1 MADTTQLVTDY
12 REKRS
17 KLEKFMKNPKHDA
30 SLLSNSIE
38 FRDKNVQFFASM
50 GTRTS
55 KFDKFEN
62 HPFLGYPYK
71 RGVKRVIQTEEE
83 DKIHYEPYVE
93 AGGEDD
99 LYGICV
105 DIDEFSK
112 TATIVPITN
121 NFEGYLVAKD
131 SGPKAKDKLIFN
143 KDGALEKVNNGEGQN
158 KATINAIALSDAK
171 QISNDTYLVKVAVFG
186 NKAISKNS

>member
-1 MADTTQLVTDY
+1 
-12 REKRS
+12 
-17 KLEKFMKNPKHDA
+17 EKFMKNPQHDA
-30 SLLSNSIE
+30 GLLSNSVE
-38 FRDKNVQFFASM
+38 FRDKNIQFFASG

-55 KFDKFEN
+55 KFDKLEN

-71 RGVKRVIQTEEE
+71 RGVKRVIQEEKE
-83 DKIHYEPYVE
+83 NQIHYEPHVE

-99 LYGICV
+99 LYGICI

-131 SGPKAKDKLIFN
+131 STLKVKDKLVFN
-143 KDGALEKVNNGEGQN
+143 KDGALEKVTGAPPN
-158 KATINAIALSDAK
+158 KVTINAIALSDAK
-171 QISNDTYLVKVAVFG
+171 QISNDVYLIKVAVFG
-186 NKAISKNS
+186 NKAVSKN

>member
-1 MADTTQLVTDY
+1 MADTTQLLKDY
-12 REKRS
+12 QEKRS
-17 KLEKFMKNPKHDA
+17 KLEKFMKNPQHDA
-30 SLLSNSIE
+30 GLLSNSVE
-38 FRDKNVQFFASM
+38 FRDKNIQFFASG

-55 KFDKFEN
+55 KFDKLEN
-62 HPFLGYPYK
+62 HPFSGYPYK
-71 RGVKRVIQTEEE
+71 RGIKRVIQEEKA
-83 DKIHYEPYVE
+83 DQIHYEPHVE

-99 LYGICV
+99 LYGICI

-131 SGPKAKDKLIFN
+131 STLKVKDKLVFN
-143 KDGALEKVNNGEGQN
+143 KDGALEKVTGAPPN

-171 QISNDTYLVKVAVFG
+171 QISNDVFLIKVAVFG
-186 NKAISKNS
+186 NKAVSKN

>member
-1 MADTTQLVTDY
+1 MADTTQLLKDY
-12 REKRS
+12 QDKRS
-17 KLEKFMKNPKHDA
+17 KLEKFMKNPQYDA
-30 SLLSNSIE
+30 GLLSNSVE
-38 FRDKNVQFFASM
+38 FRDKNIQFFASG

-55 KFDKFEN
+55 KFDKLEN

-71 RGVKRVIQTEEE
+71 RGVKRVIQEEKE
-83 DKIHYEPYVE
+83 NQIHYELHVE

-99 LYGICV
+99 LYGICI

-131 SGPKAKDKLIFN
+131 STLKVKDKLVFN
-143 KDGALEKVNNGEGQN
+143 KDGALEKVTGAPPN
-158 KATINAIALSDAK
+158 KVTINAIALSDAK
-171 QISNDTYLVKVAVFG
+171 QISNDVYLIKVAVFG
-186 NKAISKNS
+186 NKAVSKN

>member
-1 MADTTQLVTDY
+1 MANTTQLVKDY
-12 REKRS
+12 QEKRS
-17 KLEKFMKNPKHDA
+17 KLEKFVKNSQHYA
-30 SLLSNSIE
+30 SLFSNSIE
-38 FRDKNVQFFASM
+38 FRDKNIEFFTPM

-55 KFDKFEN
+55 RLDKLEN

-71 RGVKRVIQTEEE
+71 CGVKRVIQREKENE
-83 DKIHYEPYVE
+83 IHYEPYVE
-93 AGGEDD
+93 AGGGED

-131 SGPKAKDKLIFN
+131 STPKAKDKLIFN
-143 KDGALEKVNNGEGQN
+143 KDGVLEKASETPLN
-158 KATINAIALSDAK
+158 KETIHAIALSDAK
-171 QISNDTYLVKVAVFG
+171 KISNDIYLVKAVVFG
-186 NKAISKNS
+186 NKAIGQN

>member
-1 MADTTQLVTDY
+1 YAG
-12 REKRS
+12 
-17 KLEKFMKNPKHDA
+17 
-30 SLLSNSIE
+30 LLSNSLE
-38 FRDKNVQFFASM
+38 FRDKNVQFFASG

-55 KFDKFEN
+55 KFDKLEN

-71 RGVKRVIQTEEE
+71 RGVKRVIQEEKE
-83 DKIHYEPYVE
+83 NEIHYEPYVE
-93 AGGEDD
+93 AGGGED

-121 NFEGYLVAKD
+121 NFEGYLVAKEN
-131 SGPKAKDKLIFN
+131 GVKAKDKLFFN
-143 KDGALEKVNNGEGQN
+143 KDGELEKINGSEPPN

-171 QISNDTYLVKVAVFG
+171 KISNDVFLVKVSVFG
-186 NKAISKNS
+186 NKAVQK

>member
-1 MADTTQLVTDY
+1 MADTIQLVKDY
-12 REKRS
+12 QDKRG
-17 KLEKFMKNPKHDA
+17 KLEKFMKNPQHDS

-38 FRDKNVQFFASM
+38 FRDKNVQFFASG

-55 KFDKFEN
+55 KFDKLEN

-71 RGVKRVIQTEEE
+71 RGVKRVIQ
-83 DKIHYEPYVE
+83 KVQANQIHYEPHVE

-131 SGPKAKDKLIFN
+131 SMVKTKDKLVFN
-143 KDGALEKVNNGEGQN
+143 KDGALEKVNGAPPN
-158 KATINAIALSDAK
+158 KATINAIALFDAK
-171 QISNDTYLVKVAVFG
+171 QISNEVYLVKVAVFG
-186 NKAISKNS
+186 NKAISEN

>member
-1 MADTTQLVTDY
+1 MADTTQLVKDY
-12 REKRS
+12 QEKRS
-17 KLEKFMKNPKHDA
+17 KLEKFMKNPQHDA
-30 SLLSNSIE
+30 GLLSNSVE
-38 FRDKNVQFFASM
+38 FRDKNIQFFASG

-55 KFDKFEN
+55 KFDKLEN

-71 RGVKRVIQTEEE
+71 RGVKRVIQEEKE
-83 DKIHYEPYVE
+83 NQIHYEPHVE

-99 LYGICV
+99 LYGICI

-131 SGPKAKDKLIFN
+131 STLKVKDKLVFN
-143 KDGALEKVNNGEGQN
+143 KDGALEKVTGAPPN
-158 KATINAIALSDAK
+158 KVTINAIALSDAK
-171 QISNDTYLVKVAVFG
+171 QISNDVYLIKVAVFG
-186 NKAISKNS
+186 NKAVSKN

>member
-1 MADTTQLVTDY
+1 MATTTQLVKDY
-12 REKRS
+12 QESRN
-17 KLEKFMKNPKHDA
+17 KLEKFIKNPQHYA
-30 SLLSNSIE
+30 GLLSNSLE
-38 FRDKNVQFFASM
+38 FRDKNVQFFASG

-55 KFDKFEN
+55 KFDKLEN

-71 RGVKRVIQTEEE
+71 RGVKRVIQEEKE
-83 DKIHYEPYVE
+83 NEIHYEPYVE
-93 AGGEDD
+93 AGGGED

-121 NFEGYLVAKD
+121 NFEGYLVAKEN
-131 SGPKAKDKLIFN
+131 GVKAKDKLFFN
-143 KDGALEKVNNGEGQN
+143 KDGELEKINGSAPQN

-171 QISNDTYLVKVAVFG
+171 KIGNDVFLVKVSVFG
-186 NKAISKNS
+186 NKAVQK

>member
-1 MADTTQLVTDY
+1 MADTTQLVKDY
-12 REKRS
+12 RDKRS
-17 KLEKFMKNPKHDA
+17 KLEKFMKNPQHDA
-30 SLLSNSIE
+30 SILSDSLE
-38 FRDKNVQFFASM
+38 FRDKNVQFFAYG

-55 KFDKFEN
+55 KFDKLEN

-71 RGVKRVIQTEEE
+71 RGVKRVIQE
-83 DKIHYEPYVE
+83 DKNNNEIHYEPYVE
-93 AGGEDD
+93 AGGGED

-131 SGPKAKDKLIFN
+131 STVKAKDKLIFN
-143 KDGALEKVNNGEGQN
+143 KDGAL
-158 KATINAIALSDAK
+158 
-171 QISNDTYLVKVAVFG
+171 
-186 NKAISKNS
+186 

>member
-1 MADTTQLVTDY
+1 MADTTQLLKDY
-12 REKRS
+12 QEKRS
-17 KLEKFMKNPKHDA
+17 KLEKFMKNPQHDA
-30 SLLSNSIE
+30 GLLSNSVE
-38 FRDKNVQFFASM
+38 FRDKNIQFFASG

-55 KFDKFEN
+55 KFDKLEN

-71 RGVKRVIQTEEE
+71 RGVKRVIQEEKE
-83 DKIHYEPYVE
+83 NQIHYEPHVE

-99 LYGICV
+99 LYGICI

-131 SGPKAKDKLIFN
+131 STLKVKDKLVFN
-143 KDGALEKVNNGEGQN
+143 KDGALEKVTGAPPN
-158 KATINAIALSDAK
+158 KVTINAIALSDAK
-171 QISNDTYLVKVAVFG
+171 QISNDVYLIKVAVFG
-186 NKAISKNS
+186 NKAVSKN